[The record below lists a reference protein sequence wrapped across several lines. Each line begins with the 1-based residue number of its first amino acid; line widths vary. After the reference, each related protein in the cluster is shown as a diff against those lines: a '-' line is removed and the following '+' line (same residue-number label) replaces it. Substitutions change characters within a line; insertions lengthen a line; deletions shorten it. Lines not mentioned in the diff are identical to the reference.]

1 MCANTFFLS
10 QNTYDARQNVHAKK
24 NEWGQMLKGQKYKN
38 RAPEK
43 KKTRE
48 EKLYIL
54 AKLLLLVTK
63 ITKSLDED
71 GCSEVFQFIE

>member
-1 MCANTFFLS
+1 M
-10 QNTYDARQNVHAKK
+10 K
-24 NEWGQMLKGQKYKN
+24 
-38 RAPEK
+38 K
-43 KKTRE
+43 KKTR

-63 ITKSLDED
+63 MTKSLDED